1 MPEPI
6 TTATATGYAAAGGFG
21 GGLGAATMLA
31 FIKPKT
37 AWSGVI
43 QIAMGVTWGT
53 FGGKTLAD
61 VVHAHISS
69 AIDSTSYFHIA
80 WCGILLGSVIYALLG
95 AVSRYFLRL
104 ERQDVDVVE
113 MWKELKELRSG
124 SSGKKPEQSNTN
136 AQE

>member
-6 TTATATGYAAAGGFG
+6 TTVTATGYAAAGGFG

-37 AWSGVI
+37 AWAGVI

-61 VVHAHISS
+61 IAHTHLGG

-80 WCGILLGSVIYALLG
+80 WCGIILGSVIYALLG
-95 AVSRYFLRL
+95 AVSRYFMRL
-104 ERQDVDVVE
+104 ERQEVDVVE
-113 MWKELKELRSG
+113 RWKELKELKAGTSPKTETKTG
-124 SSGKKPEQSNTN
+124 S
-136 AQE
+136 QE